1 MITNFPK
8 GGASE
13 KVKLFP
19 NFKLFPNLGGGGGG
33 LEIWEVFPKNTASL
47 ILTASLSGLTAQK
60 LQLACWA
67 HHLLLNCLD
76 ENLHEIAVKLLH
88 NISI

>member
-1 MITNFPK
+1 MKKYDQKFPK

-47 ILTASLSGLTAQK
+47 ILTASLR
-60 LQLACWA
+60 
-67 HHLLLNCLD
+67 LD
-76 ENLHEIAVKLLH
+76 PRLG
-88 NISI
+88 

>member
-19 NFKLFPNLGGGGGG
+19 NFKLFPNLGGGEGGG

-47 ILTASLSGLTAQK
+47 ILTASLIQTVGGVPSGPPAPVGLP
-60 LQLACWA
+60 
-67 HHLLLNCLD
+67 
-76 ENLHEIAVKLLH
+76 VR
-88 NISI
+88 